1 MSTKRWGVGG
11 GGQRVEDLFTQG
23 KISPEERLQV
33 RAPPLA

>member
-1 MSTKRWGVGG
+1 MSTKRWGM
-11 GGQRVEDLFTQG
+11 VEDLFTQG